1 LTKAAV
7 YSKMLYM
14 KTKVRV
20 TFRIDPQL
28 AAALR
33 SLPNQTLFVE
43 SALLEA
49 LGETCPLCDGR
60 GRVPASLLRISDF
73 KEHRLPRLK
82 AAAALRLREIVKL
95 GHQLMATDLR
105 LAAADKRALSFEL
118 ARQNKTLLS
127 GRITDRTAEDFV
139 VHH

>member
-1 LTKAAV
+1 
-7 YSKMLYM
+7 MLYM
-14 KTKVRV
+14 KTGDTKVRV

-49 LGETCPLCDGR
+49 LGEACPLCDGR
-60 GRVPASLLRISDF
+60 GRVPATLLRVSDF
-73 KEHRLPRLK
+73 KQHRLPRLN
-82 AAAALRLREIVKL
+82 AVSALRLREIVKL

-105 LAAADKRALSFEL
+105 LATVDKRSHALSFEL
-118 ARQNKTLLS
+118 VRQNKKLLT
-127 GRITDRTAEDFV
+127 GRITDKTAQDFV